1 MKLLSV
7 SGIVFSVVVHL
18 AAWMRPISS
27 GIVVLALVLHVLAMG
42 MMIRLYRAKA
52 LPFVDGAKIDWLQKT
67 SSVIHAVM
75 FFATL
80 SFVFHGVMMVLGL
93 SGVEIA
99 LLRIASS
106 LWLYVFAVG
115 YGYRTHYVADSR
127 KISRVYGRDSH
138 RRRLRENLPRHN
150 FEQKSPPVQTIR
162 WR

>member
-18 AAWMRPISS
+18 AAWIRPISS
-27 GIVVLALVLHVLAMG
+27 GVVVLALILHVLAMG

-80 SFVFHGVMMVLGL
+80 SFVFHAVMMVLGL
-93 SGVEIA
+93 SGVEIS

-115 YGYRTHYVADSR
+115 YGYVTQVVSDTR
-127 KISRVYGRDSH
+127 KIPRVYDRDSH
-138 RRRLRENLPRHN
+138 RKRLRENRPRHD
-150 FEQKSPPVQTIR
+150 FEQKSSPLQTIR